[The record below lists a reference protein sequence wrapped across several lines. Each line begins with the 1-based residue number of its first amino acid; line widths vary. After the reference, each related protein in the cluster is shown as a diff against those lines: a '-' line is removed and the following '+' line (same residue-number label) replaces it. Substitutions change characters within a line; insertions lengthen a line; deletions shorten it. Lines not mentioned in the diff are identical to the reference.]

1 MAKVVIPKKACS
13 VNPLKMSQPI
23 GAALAF
29 MGLRGAMPLLHGSQ
43 GCTSFGL
50 VLFVRHFKEA
60 IPLQTTAMSEV
71 ATVLGGYE
79 NVEQAVMNI
88 VSRAKPEM
96 IGIASTGVTE
106 TKGDD
111 VDGYIQLI
119 RQNHPELKDF
129 PIVYVSTPDFKDA
142 FQDGWEKAV
151 AKMVEVLVET
161 PANPERRD
169 MTRVNVLPGA
179 HLTPGDIEELRT
191 IIEDFGLEPTFLPD
205 LGGSL
210 DGHIP
215 DDFTPT
221 TIGGVG
227 IEEVVTMGD
236 AGWTIAIGAQMKTAA
251 DAMKKKTGVPYRL
264 FERLCG
270 LEANDQLIGFLTEIS
285 GRPAPMKYRRQRG
298 QLVDAMLDGHF
309 HLGGRKI
316 AMGAEP
322 DLLYDVGS
330 FLHEMGGS
338 LEVAITTT
346 HSPVLEKL
354 PSEEVWL
361 GDLEDLETQAKA
373 KGCDLLITHSHGR
386 QAADR
391 LQIPFHR
398 IGIPMFDRLGA
409 GHKLSVGYRGTRD
422 LIFQIANQLIEDRE
436 AHHHVTPDS
445 WADPWG
451 LKAKESQEKDQP
463 EAGAAIATVA
473 AD

>member
-29 MGLRGAMPLLHGSQ
+29 MGLRGSMPLLHGSQ

-79 NVEQAVMNI
+79 NVEQAVLNI
-88 VSRAKPEM
+88 IKRTKPEI

-111 VDGYIQLI
+111 VLGYIQLI

-129 PIVYVSTPDFKDA
+129 PLVYVSTPDFKDA

-151 AKMVEVLVET
+151 TRLVEELVES
-161 PANPERRD
+161 PANAARRD
-169 MTRVNVLPGA
+169 LSRVNVLPGS

-227 IEEVVTMGD
+227 VDEVATMGD
-236 AGWTIAIGAQMKTAA
+236 AGWTIAVGAQMRAA
-251 DAMKKKTGVPYRL
+251 AEALEKKTGVPFRL

-270 LEANDQLIGFLTEIS
+270 LAANDDLIAFLTEIS
-285 GRPAPMKYRRQRG
+285 GRPAPAKYRRQRG

-309 HLGGRKI
+309 HLGGRKLAI
-316 AMGAEP
+316 GAEP

-330 FLHEMGGS
+330 FLHEMGAHV
-338 LEVAITTT
+338 EVAVTTT
-346 HSPVLEKL
+346 QSPVLEKM
-354 PSEEVWL
+354 PADEVL
-361 GDLEDLETQAKA
+361 IGDLEDLEMQARE
-373 KGCDLLITHSHGR
+373 KGCDLFVTHSHGR
-386 QAADR
+386 QAASR
-391 LQIPFHR
+391 LKIPFHR
-398 IGIPMFDRLGA
+398 LGIPMFDRLGA

-422 LIFQIANQLIEDRE
+422 LIFQVANLLIEDRE
-436 AHHHVTPDS
+436 QNHEVTPDK
-445 WADPWG
+445 WRNPWG
-451 LKAKESQEKDQP
+451 APASGDDAE
-463 EAGAAIATVA
+463 EAGAAIATSLA
-473 AD
+473 S